1 MLESQCE
8 TTMSVTVYP
17 TIHYYVAPATREV
30 AEYLRNGGK
39 EFFTRKDYTNQT
51 LTVRFL
57 ATPEYVEKMRN
68 RPFLKG
74 VEITRKA

>member
-1 MLESQCE
+1 MPESQCE

-30 AEYLRNGGK
+30 VEYLRNGSR

-57 ATPEYVEKMRN
+57 ATEEYVKKMMA
-68 RPFLKG
+68 RPFLKN
-74 VEITRKA
+74 VVIERKA

>member
-1 MLESQCE
+1 MNN
-8 TTMSVTVYP
+8 MV
-17 TIHYYVAPATREV
+17 HYYVMPATREAV
-30 AEYLRNGGK
+30 EYLRNGGR
-39 EFFTRKDYTNQT
+39 EFYTRKESRNGE

-74 VEITRKA
+74 IEITRKA